1 MYISLVQL
9 SWSDVKTFIDSL
21 ALVPLLK
28 ASWTELKEVV
38 GLVGLLLVAI
48 VAVLALRKLPQIIR
62 ILEQYRQ
69 NRSSIV
75 ELHSSVAG
83 LERLMPNLQ
92 AAARALDTALP
103 QINKQLEALDQKLAA
118 LQEQADERSRIE
130 EAEALQ
136 TVDLENIASDQKSV
150 QEKWREFADVVR
162 TRLPDADLR
171 RVGDIGTR
179 LMDRRRNNP
188 ISLEDAKLIAAI
200 GTQHNRFIRVAPTD
214 DEVAYFNAA
223 VDRAVQ
229 KIAMV
234 GQKSTNRT
242 NGGEVRPTMQ

>member
-48 VAVLALRKLPQIIR
+48 AAVLALRKLPQIIR

-103 QINKQLEALDQKLAA
+103 QITSSWKRSTRSSLPF
-118 LQEQADERSRIE
+118 RSR
-130 EAEALQ
+130 
-136 TVDLENIASDQKSV
+136 
-150 QEKWREFADVVR
+150 
-162 TRLPDADLR
+162 
-171 RVGDIGTR
+171 
-179 LMDRRRNNP
+179 LMKG
-188 ISLEDAKLIAAI
+188 A
-200 GTQHNRFIRVAPTD
+200 G
-214 DEVAYFNAA
+214 
-223 VDRAVQ
+223 
-229 KIAMV
+229 
-234 GQKSTNRT
+234 
-242 NGGEVRPTMQ
+242 

>member
-1 MYISLVQL
+1 MDISTVQL
-9 SWSDVKTFIDSL
+9 SWSEVKAFIDSL

-28 ASWTELKEVV
+28 ASWSEFKEIL
-38 GLVGLLLVAI
+38 GLVGLLLVA
-48 VAVLALRKLPQIIR
+48 VAAVLALRKLPQIIR

-83 LERLMPNLQ
+83 LEKLMPNLQ
-92 AAARALDTALP
+92 EAARALETALP
-103 QINKQLEALDQKLAA
+103 QINKQLEALHEKLAG
-118 LQEQADERSRIE
+118 LQDQADERSRIE

-136 TVDLENIASDQKSV
+136 AVDLENIATDHKTV
-150 QEKWREFADVVR
+150 QEKWREFVDVVKIK
-162 TRLPDADLR
+162 LPDADLR
-171 RVGDIGTR
+171 RVGEIGSR

-200 GTQHNRFIRVAPTD
+200 GTQHKRFGRVDPTD

-223 VDRAVQ
+223 VDKAVQ
-229 KIAMV
+229 KISMV
-234 GQKSTNRT
+234 GQKSAPRT
-242 NGGEVRPTMQ
+242 NGGQASLTMQ